1 MLNNNLQTWSRVRL
15 IEEIKLKIEGVKVFV
30 PSFESL
36 DLSELDYNEL
46 NDLYVNIKEFHK
58 ALFLRSIWYIK
69 LSLKII
75 YIDIIRITF
84 VLRNKN

>member
-58 ALFLRSIWYIK
+58 ALFLRSI
-69 LSLKII
+69 
-75 YIDIIRITF
+75 
-84 VLRNKN
+84 

>member
-1 MLNNNLQTWSRVRL
+1 MLNNNLQTWSRVSL

-58 ALFLRSIWYIK
+58 ALFLRSI
-69 LSLKII
+69 
-75 YIDIIRITF
+75 
-84 VLRNKN
+84 